1 MAILVN
7 GVKVAGVGVPGTNG
21 KDATINGVNA
31 LTVEGLDPIV
41 AQMVGSVLQISFSG
55 DIGGAKVETGSYV
68 GTGTNGKSN
77 PTEIVCTFD
86 AKCVIV
92 TPANIDNVA
101 YMAINVVLPQNGGG
115 FATGGAGNSKDQIYS
130 SVSNGTVSWYI
141 TSESALYQCNYSG
154 TTYCWVAIG

>member
-41 AQMVGSVLQISFSG
+41 AQMVGSALQISLSG

-68 GTGTNGKSN
+68 GTGTYGESSPNTVQVPFKTKVFMVGK
-77 PTEIVCTFD
+77 
-86 AKCVIV
+86 
-92 TPANIDNVA
+92 
-101 YMAINVVLPQNGGG
+101 
-115 FATGGAGNSKDQIYS
+115 ATGTQYEDAAIWFGQTTVI
-130 SVSNGTVSWYI
+130 NGRSIFTVTDTSVSWYSDKYVDRQMN
-141 TSESALYQCNYSG
+141 TSGQK
-154 TTYCWVAIG
+154 YCWAAIG

>member
-41 AQMVGSVLQISFSG
+41 AQMVGSALQISLSG

-68 GTGTNGKSN
+68 GTGTYGASN
-77 PTEIVCTFD
+77 PNVIPLTFKAKYFIVGLKAKTQLNATFQWFGQSSNPSD
-86 AKCVIV
+86 VVNGRAVV
-92 TPANIDNVA
+92 TSTD
-101 YMAINVVLPQNGGG
+101 
-115 FATGGAGNSKDQIYS
+115 TGM
-130 SVSNGTVSWYI
+130 SWY
-141 TSESALYQCNYSG
+141 SPSSADFQANLAG
-154 TTYCWVAIG
+154 LGYCWVAIG

>member
-41 AQMVGSVLQISFSG
+41 AQMVGSALQISLSG

-68 GTGTNGKSN
+68 GTGTYGVNNQNEVTS
-77 PTEIVCTFD
+77 TFPPKAVFVFRD
-86 AKCVIV
+86 SA
-92 TPANIDNVA
+92 
-101 YMAINVVLPQNGGG
+101 LNGGIVKY
-115 FATGGAGNSKDQIYS
+115 GGAGIGGFGYNTES
-130 SVSNGTVSWYI
+130 SFLENTVKWYYADKND
-141 TSESALYQCNYSG
+141 SYGPQRQANESG
-154 TTYCWVAIG
+154 RTYGYIVLG